1 MLLEINKEFQLNVEH
16 RELTSEERM
25 LGDGGEHKENTEMKE
40 LLWFRLRP
48 ISHLL
53 EALNIEESDEC
64 RLGATR
70 SLESPEHLLRECEA
84 TRTLK
89 RELYRK
95 KREID
100 PERELEDESS

>member
-1 MLLEINKEFQLNVEH
+1 MLLVINKEFQLNVEH
-16 RELTSEERM
+16 RELTSEERRVKYLEM
-25 LGDGGEHKENTEMKE
+25 LDDGGELHKENTEMKE

-70 SLESPEHLLRECEA
+70 SLE
-84 TRTLK
+84 
-89 RELYRK
+89 
-95 KREID
+95 
-100 PERELEDESS
+100 